1 MRIVI
6 DMQGAQSPGSRN
18 RGIGRYSMA
27 IAKSIVR
34 NRGQHEILLVL
45 NARYGETIEPIR
57 DAFKDLLPGENIRVW
72 HSVEAVAHGDQGSVE
87 RRQAAELVFEAFL
100 QSLQPDFVYITS
112 LFEGQDSDTVTS
124 VGQLGD
130 RFPVAVTLY
139 DLIPYIYPSI
149 YLQHPNA
156 QAWYQDKIE
165 HLKRAAVCLSIS
177 ESSRQEGLQHLSLP
191 ADGVVNIS
199 TDADQWFHPVEVSTV
214 RRQALAQEYRLD
226 RPFVLYTGGIDHR
239 KNVEGLIRAY
249 GQLPTELRQ
258 QYQLAIVCSIQPA
271 ARKML
276 EAVMREQGLEERDVV
291 LTGFV
296 SDEDL
301 RDFYNLCSLFVF
313 PSWHEGFGLPALEAM
328 RCGAPVIAAN
338 TSSLPEV
345 IGWDEALFNPH
356 DDQEI
361 AELMR
366 KGLEDVAFR
375 EALKQHGQQQ
385 ATKFSWDESGR
396 RALRAME
403 AASLQRLARN
413 RPADTS
419 IHRRKLAYV
428 SPLAPQ
434 RSGISDYSG
443 ELLPALSKFYDI
455 DVVVAQAEVTDPWVL
470 ANCKVRSAEWL
481 VNNAEDY
488 ERVIYHFG
496 NSEFH
501 QHMFDLLKIVP
512 GVVVLHDF
520 FLSGIMAHM
529 DLNGSVPGAF
539 SRALYSSHGYAA
551 VRNRHCARDI
561 SEVIWE
567 YPCSRDVAQD
577 SLGMIV
583 HSASSVRLA
592 KRWYSDDQSG
602 WTVVPQMRDS
612 QQKWGRDAAR
622 RALGFSDDD
631 FLVCSFGMLGPT
643 RLNRRLLDAWLDSTL
658 ANDKTCHLVFVG
670 ENHGGDYGAALTKL
684 IADRAVGANVRI
696 TGWADTDTF
705 NQYLAAAD
713 VGAQLRTLS
722 RGESSRTVLDC
733 MAYGKPVIVNANGSM
748 ADLNPDAV
756 WMMPDQFGDQD
767 LVEALET
774 LRNDEARRT
783 QMGAMARDV
792 ILTQHDPLSCA
803 MQYRDAIER
812 FYETA
817 LLHPAFLA
825 RTIVSSKQ
833 ITAPD
838 ALLKSAVAIVRNFPP
853 ANRCR
858 QLLVDVTTLRG
869 NPDAQESAGAC
880 AILKSWL
887 EQAPVGYRVEPIYLH
902 EDGQYRYARDFV
914 AQLLGYAERGLE
926 DEPIDYWR
934 EDLLLHPGSA
944 SDDRPAD
951 DDIAAGGVG
960 IQAFASWERALSDA
974 HLVKE

>member
-1 MRIVI
+1 MRIVV

-34 NRGQHEILLVL
+34 NRAEHEILLVL
-45 NARYGETIEPIR
+45 NGRYADTIEPIR
-57 DAFKDLLPGENIRVW
+57 EAFKDLLPAENIRVW
-72 HSVEAVAHGDQGSVE
+72 HSIEAVAHGDQGSVQ
-87 RRQAAELVFEAFL
+87 RRHGAELVFEAFL
-100 QSLQPDFVYITS
+100 ETLQPDFVYITS

-124 VGQLGD
+124 IGQLGD

-156 QAWYQDKIE
+156 EAWYQDKVE

-177 ESSRQEGLQHLSLP
+177 ESSRQEGLQHLSLRP
-191 ADGVVNIS
+191 DGVVNIS
-199 TDADQWFHPVEVSTV
+199 TDADEWFHPVEVSAS
-214 RRQALAQEYRLD
+214 RRQALAQEYGLD

-249 GQLPTELRQ
+249 AKLPPQLRQ

-276 EAVMREQGLEERDVV
+276 EALMHEHGLEQKDVV

-345 IGWDEALFNPH
+345 IGWDDALFNPR
-356 DDQEI
+356 DDGEI
-361 AELMR
+361 AALMR
-366 KGLEDVAFR
+366 KSLEDEAFR
-375 EALKQHGQQQ
+375 DALKQHGKQQ
-385 ATKFSWDESGR
+385 AGKFSWDESGL
-396 RALRAME
+396 RAIRAME
-403 AASLQRLARN
+403 TARLQRVALQ
-413 RPADTS
+413 RPAEAS

-443 ELLPALSKFYDI
+443 ELLPSLSKFYDI
-455 DVVVAQAEVTDPWVL
+455 DVVVAQAEVTDPWVV
-470 ANCKVRSAEWL
+470 ANCKIRSPEWL
-481 VNNAEDY
+481 VSNAEDY

-501 QHMFDLLKIVP
+501 QHMFDLLKVVP

-539 SRALYSSHGYAA
+539 SRALYASHGYAA
-551 VRNRHCARDI
+551 LHHRHRARDI

-577 SLGMIV
+577 ALGMIV

-592 KRWYSDDQSG
+592 RQWYSDDQSG
-602 WTVVPQMRDS
+602 WTVVPQMRDA
-612 QQKWGRDAAR
+612 QQKWSREDAR
-622 RALGFSDDD
+622 KALGFSDDD

-643 RLNRRLLDAWLDSTL
+643 RLNRRLLDAWLESAL
-658 ANDKTCHLVFVG
+658 VNDKKCHLVFVG
-670 ENHGGDYGAALTKL
+670 ENHGGDYGHALTTL
-684 IADRAVGANVRI
+684 ISERAVGSNVRI

-756 WMMPDQFGDQD
+756 WMMPDQFEDQD
-767 LVEALET
+767 LVDALEALHGDEVRRARMGT
-774 LRNDEARRT
+774 L
-783 QMGAMARDV
+783 ARDV
-792 ILTQHDPLSCA
+792 ILTQHDPSSCA
-803 MQYRDAIER
+803 MQYRDAIES
-812 FYETA
+812 FYEIA
-817 LLHPAFLA
+817 LRHPTFLA
-825 RTIVSSKQ
+825 RTIVTRMG

-838 ALLKSAVAIVRNFPP
+838 AQIKSAVAIARNFAP
-853 ANRCR
+853 ANRRR
-858 QLLVDVTTLRG
+858 QLLVDVSTLRG
-869 NPDAQESAGAC
+869 NVDAQASAAAC
-880 AILKSWL
+880 TILKSWL
-887 EQAPVGYRVEPIYLH
+887 EQAPAGYRVEPIYLND
-902 EDGQYRYARDFV
+902 EGQYRYARDFV
-914 AQLLGYAERGLE
+914 AQLLGYSDAALR

-934 EDLLLHPGSA
+934 GDLLLQPGLA
-944 SDDRPAD
+944 SDSGEAD
-951 DDIAAGGVG
+951 EDIAASGVA
-960 IQAFASWERALSDA
+960 IHAFSSWERALSDA
-974 HLVKE
+974 RITKE